1 MKRVLEWSGMW
12 IVVVGFVIVGL
23 GLVVLIA
30 TENVFFYA
38 LGWAV
43 VLIGGGV
50 LFWSVLRDRLRAR
63 KTEDLDDVGFN

>member
-38 LGWAV
+38 LVFDNGKTCQGSGNWR
-43 VLIGGGV
+43 
-50 LFWSVLRDRLRAR
+50 WS
-63 KTEDLDDVGFN
+63 